1 MAVVWV
7 LLGAIAIAGSAIFW
21 IAGAYEI
28 ARGQRPPG
36 ILGRSLIFREQPSGR
51 FDSWST
57 SKWRRN
63 GCQVLGM
70 AFGLLLVG
78 LWSFTNLLTG

>member
-1 MAVVWV
+1 MAVLWV
-7 LLGAIAIAGSAIFW
+7 LLGAIAIVGSAIST
-21 IAGAYEI
+21 IAAAYEI

-36 ILGRSLIFREQPSGR
+36 ILGRSLIFREQPPGR

-63 GCQVLGM
+63 GCHVLGM
-70 AFGLLLVG
+70 AFGLLLIG
-78 LWSFTNLLTG
+78 LWSFTKFLTG